1 MPKAVRFH
9 SVGGPEVLKIE
20 EVPTRQP
27 EAGEAVIKVEAV
39 GLNRAESMFFRGEY
53 LEKVSL
59 PAGVGYEVYG
69 TVTAVGPGGD
79 ASLVGKKRST
89 IPGYS
94 MNENPSLAE
103 EAVVPADALVEVPA
117 SLSAVQAAAVWM
129 QYCTAWG
136 AIVERGKVGQREEH
150 DFVIVTAASS
160 SVGLAA
166 IQIARAEGATVI
178 ATTRTSA
185 KKKAL
190 LEAGAHHVIATTE
203 EDLPAKVK
211 EISGG
216 KGARVIFDPVGGD
229 YLNVLADAAAR
240 FGTIYLYG
248 FLSGGSNQYPI
259 NGFGKSVA
267 LEGYTFN
274 VFRGT
279 PQWETMKTY
288 IQAKL
293 ADGTLVPKVDRTFAL
308 ADVVEAY
315 RYLESNQQVGKI
327 VITV

>member
-9 SVGGPEVLKIE
+9 AVGGPEVLKVE
-20 EVPTRQP
+20 EVVTRAP
-27 EAGEAVIKVEAV
+27 EKGEATIKVEAV
-39 GLNRAESMFFRGEY
+39 GLNRAESMFFHGEY

-79 ASLVGKKRST
+79 ASLVGKKFAT
-89 IPGYS
+89 IPGFS
-94 MNENPSLAE
+94 MNKNPSLAE
-103 EAVVPADALVEVPA
+103 EAVVPADALAAVPA
-117 SLSAVQAAAVWM
+117 SFSPAQAASVWM

-136 AIVERGKVGQREEH
+136 VIVELGKVGKG

-160 SVGLAA
+160 SVGIAA
-166 IQIARAEGATVI
+166 IQLARAEGATVI

-229 YLNVLADAAAR
+229 YLETLAQAAAPH
-240 FGTIYLYG
+240 GTIYLYG
-248 FLSGGSNQYPI
+248 FLSGSSNGYPMS
-259 NGFGKSVA
+259 GFGKSVA

-279 PQWETMKTY
+279 PKWEAMKTY

-293 ADGTLVPKVDRTFAL
+293 ADGTLVPKIDKTFPL
-308 ADVVEAY
+308 KDVVEAY
-315 RYLESNQQVGKI
+315 TYLESNAQVGKI
-327 VITV
+327 VITI

>member
-20 EVPTRQP
+20 DVPTRKP
-27 EAGEAVIKVEAV
+27 EAGEATLKVEAV
-39 GLNRAESMFFRGEY
+39 GLNRAESMFFHDQY

-59 PAGVGYEVYG
+59 PAGIGYEVYG
-69 TVTAVGPGGD
+69 TVVAVGPGGD
-79 ASLVGKKRST
+79 ASLVGKKLAT

-94 MNENPSLAE
+94 QNKNPSLAE
-103 EAVVPADALVEVPA
+103 EAVVPADALVSVPA
-117 SLSAVQAAAVWM
+117 SLSAAQAAAVWM

-136 AIVERGKVGQREEH
+136 AIVELGKVGQREER

-160 SVGLAA
+160 SVGVAA

-190 LEAGAHHVIATTE
+190 LEVGAHHVIATQE
-203 EDLPAKVK
+203 EDLPAKVR
-211 EISGG
+211 EITGG
-216 KGARVIFDPVGGD
+216 KGARVVFDPVGGD
-229 YLNVLADAAAR
+229 YLNTLAAATAPH
-240 FGTIYLYG
+240 GTIYLYG
-248 FLSGGSNQYPI
+248 FLSGASHPYPI
-259 NGFGKSVA
+259 AGFGKSVA

-279 PQWETMKTY
+279 PQWDAMKAY

-293 ADGTLVPKVDRTFAL
+293 ADGTLVPKIDKTFAL

-315 RYLESNQQVGKI
+315 KYLESNQQVGKI
-327 VITV
+327 VITI

>member
-9 SVGGPEVLKIE
+9 AVGGPEVLKIE
-20 EVPTRQP
+20 EVATRKP
-27 EAGEAVIKVEAV
+27 EAGEAVVKVEAV
-39 GLNRAESMFFRGEY
+39 GLNRAESMFFHGEY

-79 ASLVGKKRST
+79 ASLIGKKRAT

-94 MNENPSLAE
+94 MNKNPSLAE

-136 AIVERGKVGQREEH
+136 AIVELGKVGTG

-185 KKKAL
+185 KKAAL
-190 LEAGAHHVIATTE
+190 LESGAHHVIATTE

-229 YLNVLADAAAR
+229 YMNVLAEAAAP
-240 FGTIYLYG
+240 FATIYLYG
-248 FLSGGSNQYPI
+248 FLSGWSHPYPVS
-259 NGFGKSVA
+259 GFGKSVA
-267 LEGYTFN
+267 VEGYTFN
-274 VFRGT
+274 VFRGR
-279 PQWETMKTY
+279 PQWEAMKTY

-293 ADGTLVPKVDRTFAL
+293 ADGTLVPKIDKTFPL
-308 ADVVEAY
+308 SDVVEAY